1 MISIG
6 LEGTAEKT
14 GVGIVDSSGNVLFNK
29 TIIYKPPVQGINPRE
44 AADHH
49 AETFPKLIKEAFE
62 VVPKEDIDLV
72 SFSQGPGLGPSLRVC
87 ATTARA
93 LSLSLKKPIIG
104 VNHCIGHVEIGKL
117 TTGAKDPLTLY
128 VSGGNTQILGYSCG
142 RYRVFGETLDI
153 AIGNCLDQ
161 FARNCGLP
169 HPGGVYVEKLANE
182 GIEVINEDN
191 AKNENNANKDN
202 NDNNNINNNTD
213 NIDNNTS
220 NINNVNNINNTNN
233 INNRYI
239 ACNSSTENDKRS
251 RKLIKL
257 PYSVKGMDIT
267 FSGLLTSAIKS
278 YERGERLEDVCY
290 SLQETAFSMITE
302 ITERAIAHT
311 NKSEVMLV
319 GGVAANNRLREMLN
333 IMCQEQNVKFYVP
346 EKQFCGD
353 NGAMIAWLG
362 ILMYKNGKR
371 MKIEETRPI
380 PNYRSDMVDVNWI
393 DDCKDDCNVEK
404 RIIPKHL
411 IGKGAEA
418 DIKKTSY
425 LGWDSIV
432 KERVAKNYRVKELD
446 TYIRERRTVRESK
459 FLALIKDL
467 GISAPYIFDIDR
479 YNNTITMSYILGK
492 LAKEEIDGGN
502 LHCCKEIGRIIG
514 ILHKNNI
521 IHNDLT
527 TSNFIVEG
535 YYDKR
540 SIDKTIED
548 RNIRDMGLHK
558 TGKNIVEFG
567 KNNIKSEENTKIHK
581 VHIIDF
587 GLGKFSNLIEDKA
600 VDLIVLKKSILSI
613 HYDKFEEIWNQ
624 IIEGYKIYPEW
635 KQVINHIG
643 NVEQRARYF

>member
-1 MISIG
+1 MICLG

-14 GVGIVDSSGNVLFNK
+14 GVGIVDSNGNVLFNK

-62 VVPKEDIDLV
+62 IVSKEDIELIA
-72 SFSQGPGLGPSLRVC
+72 FSQGPGLGPSLRVC

-128 VSGGNTQILGYSCG
+128 VSGGNTQVLGYACG

-169 HPGGVYVEKLANE
+169 HPGGVYVEKHAKE
-182 GIEVINEDN
+182 G
-191 AKNENNANKDN
+191 K
-202 NDNNNINNNTD
+202 
-213 NIDNNTS
+213 
-220 NINNVNNINNTNN
+220 
-233 INNRYI
+233 
-239 ACNSSTENDKRS
+239 
-251 RKLIKL
+251 KLINL

-267 FSGLLTSAIKS
+267 FSGLLTSAIKK
-278 YERGERLEDVCY
+278 YNAGEKLEDVCY
-290 SLQETAFSMITE
+290 SIQETAFSMITE
-302 ITERAIAHT
+302 ITERALAHT
-311 NKSEVMLV
+311 NKPEVMLV

-333 IMCQEQNVKFYVP
+333 IMCKEQNVKFYVP

-362 ILMYKNGKR
+362 LLMYKNGKK
-371 MKIEETRPI
+371 MNIDETKPI
-380 PNYRSDMVDVNWI
+380 PNYRSDMVEVNWI
-393 DDCKDDCNVEK
+393 ENGTCEK
-404 RIIPKHL
+404 RRIPEHL

-425 LGWDSIV
+425 LGWESIT
-432 KERVAKNYRVKELD
+432 KERIIKNYRIKELD
-446 TYIRERRTVRESK
+446 ESIRNRRTIKEAK
-459 FLALIKDL
+459 FLALVKDFN
-467 GISAPYIFDIDR
+467 ICAPYIFDIDKE
-479 YNNTITMSYILGK
+479 NNIITMSYIDGK
-492 LAKEEIDGGN
+492 LAKEEIENGN
-502 LHCCKEIGRIIG
+502 LNCCYDIGVIIG
-514 ILHKNNI
+514 KLHENDI

-527 TSNFIVEG
+527 TSNFIVGED
-535 YYDKR
+535 YDA
-540 SIDKTIED
+540 
-548 RNIRDMGLHK
+548 
-558 TGKNIVEFG
+558 
-567 KNNIKSEENTKIHK
+567 KNNNNDKEYIQGYAEYNQNNQNNKKDKKINKNNK
-581 VHIIDF
+581 VYIIDF

-613 HYDKFEEIWNQ
+613 HFDRFEDIWVK
-624 IIEGYKIYPEW
+624 ILEGYKTYSQW
-635 KQVINHIG
+635 KTVIKHMED
-643 NVEQRARYF
+643 VEKRARYF

>member
-1 MISIG
+1 MICLG

-14 GVGIVDSSGNVLFNK
+14 GVGIVNSNGNVLFNK
-29 TIIYKPPVQGINPRE
+29 TIIYKPPIQGINPRE

-62 VVPKEDIDLV
+62 VVPKEEIDLIA
-72 SFSQGPGLGPSLRVC
+72 FSQGPGLGPSLRVC

-128 VSGGNTQILGYSCG
+128 VSGGNTQVLGYACG

-153 AIGNCLDQ
+153 AVGNCLDQ

-169 HPGGVYVEKLANE
+169 HPGGVYVEKLA
-182 GIEVINEDN
+182 
-191 AKNENNANKDN
+191 KDG
-202 NDNNNINNNTD
+202 
-213 NIDNNTS
+213 
-220 NINNVNNINNTNN
+220 
-233 INNRYI
+233 
-239 ACNSSTENDKRS
+239 K
-251 RKLIKL
+251 KLINL

-278 YERGERLEDVCY
+278 YERGEKLENVCY

-302 ITERAIAHT
+302 ITERALAHT
-311 NKSEVMLV
+311 NKPEVMLV

-333 IMCQEQNVKFYVP
+333 IMCKEQGVKFYVP

-362 ILMYKNGKR
+362 LLMYKNGKR
-371 MKIEETRPI
+371 MKIEETKPI
-380 PNYRSDMVDVNWI
+380 PNYRSDMVEVNWI
-393 DDCKDDCNVEK
+393 KNICKKEEQEK
-404 RIIPKHL
+404 RVIPKHL

-418 DIKKTSY
+418 DIRKTSY
-425 LGWDSIV
+425 LDWDVIT
-432 KERVAKNYRVKELD
+432 KERIIKNYRVKELD
-446 TYIRERRTVRESK
+446 KLIRNRRTVKEVR
-459 FLALIKDL
+459 FLSLIKDFN
-467 GISAPYIFDIDR
+467 ISAPYIFDIDKD
-479 YNNTITMSYILGK
+479 NNIITMSYIYGK
-492 LAKEEIDGGN
+492 LAKDEIDDGN
-502 LHCCKEIGRIIG
+502 LNCCYDIGKIIG
-514 ILHKNNI
+514 QLHKNNI

-535 YYDKR
+535 YNDKNNNYKD
-540 SIDKTIED
+540 I
-548 RNIRDMGLHK
+548 K
-558 TGKNIVEFG
+558 TGD
-567 KNNIKSEENTKIHK
+567 IKHNRIYETDKDNLDNSENTVESKKSTKIPKIHK
-581 VHIIDF
+581 VYIIDF

-613 HYDKFEEIWNQ
+613 HFDKFEDIWNR
-624 IIEGYKIYPEW
+624 IIEGYKVYPEW
-635 KQVINHIG
+635 KYVLKHIEI
-643 NVEQRARYF
+643 VEKRARYI

>member
-1 MISIG
+1 MICLG

-14 GVGIVDSSGNVLFNK
+14 GVGIVDSNGNVLFNK

-62 VVPKEDIDLV
+62 IVSKEDIDLIA
-72 SFSQGPGLGPSLRVC
+72 FSQGPGLGPSLRVC

-128 VSGGNTQILGYSCG
+128 VSGGNTQVLGYACG

-169 HPGGVYVEKLANE
+169 HPGGVYVEKHARE
-182 GIEVINEDN
+182 G
-191 AKNENNANKDN
+191 K
-202 NDNNNINNNTD
+202 
-213 NIDNNTS
+213 
-220 NINNVNNINNTNN
+220 
-233 INNRYI
+233 
-239 ACNSSTENDKRS
+239 
-251 RKLIKL
+251 KLINL

-278 YERGERLEDVCY
+278 YERGEKLEDVCY

-302 ITERAIAHT
+302 ITERALAHT
-311 NKSEVMLV
+311 NKPEVMLV

-333 IMCQEQNVKFYVP
+333 IMCKEQNVKFYVP

-371 MKIEETRPI
+371 MNIDETKPI
-380 PNYRSDMVDVNWI
+380 PNYRSDMVEVNWI
-393 DDCKDDCNVEK
+393 DNDYEK
-404 RIIPKHL
+404 RKRKIPEHL

-425 LGWDSIV
+425 LNWDAIT
-432 KERVAKNYRVKELD
+432 KERIIKNYRVNELD
-446 TYIRERRTVRESK
+446 ESIRAGRTVKEAR
-459 FLALIKDL
+459 FLSLVKDFN
-467 GISAPYIFDIDR
+467 IHAPYIFDIDKD
-479 YNNTITMSYILGK
+479 NKIITMSYIHGK
-492 LAKEEIDGGN
+492 LAKEEIDNGN
-502 LHCCKEIGRIIG
+502 LNCCKDIGMIIG
-514 ILHKNNI
+514 QLHKNNI

-527 TSNFIVEG
+527 TSNFIVG
-535 YYDKR
+535 GDCNDKYNNEN
-540 SIDKTIED
+540 IETW
-548 RNIRDMGLHK
+548 NIRHK
-558 TGKNIVEFG
+558 ELYKTDKNDLDSGKNIM
-567 KNNIKSEENTKIHK
+567 ENKECNKIHK
-581 VHIIDF
+581 VYIIDF

-600 VDLIVLKKSILSI
+600 VDLIVLKKSILSV
-613 HYDKFEEIWNQ
+613 HFDKFEDIWSR

-635 KQVINHIG
+635 EKVLKHIED
-643 NVEQRARYF
+643 VERRARYF